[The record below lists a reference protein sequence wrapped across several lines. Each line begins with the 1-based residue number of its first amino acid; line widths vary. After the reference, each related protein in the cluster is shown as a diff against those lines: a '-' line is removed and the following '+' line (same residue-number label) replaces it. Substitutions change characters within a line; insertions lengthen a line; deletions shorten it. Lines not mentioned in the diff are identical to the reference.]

1 MNLPGGKGLLGNIV
15 LKGHGR
21 PAASTESEVVS
32 VSEAVT
38 GTAVVVSTEEL
49 LKMQAAWDEV
59 DCMLQGILANNI
71 ESAWSVYIRSMKQ
84 RMRSIRALLPL

>member
-1 MNLPGGKGLLGNIV
+1 M
-15 LKGHGR
+15 
-21 PAASTESEVVS
+21 S

-38 GTAVVVSTEEL
+38 GSAVVVSTEEL

-71 ESAWSVYIRSMKQ
+71 ESAWSVYIRSMEQ